1 MDAINSGPRV
11 PAHTLL
17 RPLQPGLLHSSP
29 SMTATQ
35 PSPIVALPQVPS
47 LDTAA
52 AVVKME
58 DRKRSFANDA
68 ADDSFAPSRKRVVKD
83 ENGQQMR
90 MDAEKERD
98 VEVSSL
104 HPFNTCPPR
113 PSSNESRDQRI
124 IKKMPSSAR

>member
-1 MDAINSGPRV
+1 
-11 PAHTLL
+11 
-17 RPLQPGLLHSSP
+17 
-29 SMTATQ
+29 MTATQ

-104 HPFNTCPPR
+104 HPSNSCPLR